1 MNYWRPNVKGI
12 RKNGGKFG
20 SDNKLRFLNKKDSCT
35 KRKPLINKSLHFV
48 QLSFK
53 NRALTVDM
61 DK

>member
-1 MNYWRPNVKGI
+1 MVGNLEV
-12 RKNGGKFG
+12 
-20 SDNKLRFLNKKDSCT
+20 NKLRFLNKKDSCT

-61 DK
+61 NK